1 VRASLS
7 VTPCQSSA
15 VRRLQAALGLHR
27 PTAEVLVR
35 RGFDDPA
42 DARAFLEQEGALHDP
57 LLLGA
62 MPRACELLEAAIAA
76 GQRIVVHGDYDVDGI
91 CATALAVETLR
102 ELGGDVGFHLPSRF
116 AEGYGL
122 AVETVDALADAGVGL
137 LLTVDCGITA
147 VDAVAR
153 ARERGLEV
161 IVSDHHRPG
170 EVLPDAPLVASRGPE
185 GERYPFAE
193 LCGTGVAF
201 KIAQAL
207 WARRHGIPSTE
218 IAPELSRQLDL
229 VALATVADVVELRD
243 ENRALVRAGMRR
255 LARGERPGLRAL
267 MLSASVDRAR
277 LRSSDLGFRLA
288 PRINA
293 AGRLGHP
300 GVALELLLTRD
311 GREADEH
318 AATLEE
324 LNRERQGIEDSI
336 LRAAVETIEEWPAD
350 RRAAR
355 AYVVWG
361 PDWHEGVIGIVASR
375 LVERYGRPTVVLAV
389 DGDTAK
395 GSGRSVS
402 AFDLHAGLHAC
413 QGHLQRWGGHRAA
426 AGLSLESARI
436 EAFARD
442 FRTHADECLTTADLR
457 RAHPVD
463 AVLGVGELSIELARE
478 LARLEPFGLG
488 NPALNLLLP
497 ASRLAAV
504 ETMGET
510 GKHLR
515 LQVVAGGARCG
526 AVAFGRGSE
535 AESLRAAGR
544 FDVLCRLELNEWNGT
559 VAPRLFL
566 RDALPAP
573 ATVEEACCAGCAGEL
588 EADGGELVA
597 LPAPATG
604 PGPRRHDARL
614 TGATATIARLAG
626 TGEATLVVAADV
638 GRRRSAFSGPLDPRR
653 FGAPAP
659 LVFSARCSPAALAER
674 LEALQPGAFA
684 LCDHWALA
692 RLEPLRTRFAHVVVL
707 DPPAHPDEQAVL
719 DRLPAEVELHVAW
732 GPRELDFARSIVEAG
747 ALRPL
752 LVALWRAATPGVP
765 VPLAGLVRTAGLEA
779 PLPPA
784 EVLRR
789 AAAVL
794 VEAGLAERAVDGLV
808 LGSPA
813 GKVDLSASPTYARAE
828 ARRAERMAFLDRL
841 AAEQRRPAPAAQAS
855 PARG

>member
-1 VRASLS
+1 
-7 VTPCQSSA
+7 
-15 VRRLQAALGLHR
+15 
-27 PTAEVLVR
+27 
-35 RGFDDPA
+35 
-42 DARAFLEQEGALHDP
+42 
-57 LLLGA
+57 
-62 MPRACELLEAAIAA
+62 M
-76 GQRIVVHGDYDVDGI
+76 HGDYDVDGI

-102 ELGGDVGFHLPSRF
+102 ELGGDVAFHLPSRF
-116 AEGYGL
+116 AEGYGV
-122 AVETVDALADAGVGL
+122 AVETVDALADAGTGL

-147 VDAVAR
+147 VEAVAR
-153 ARERGLEV
+153 ARERGLDV
-161 IVSDHHRPG
+161 VVSDHHRPG
-170 EVLPDAPLVASRGPE
+170 EVLPDAPLVASRGPD
-185 GERYPFAE
+185 GARYPFPE

-207 WARRHGIPSTE
+207 WARRHGTPSTE
-218 IAPELSRQLDL
+218 IAPELARQLDL

-267 MLSASVDRAR
+267 MHAASVDRAR

-300 GVALELLLTRD
+300 GIALDLLLTRD

-318 AATLEE
+318 AAALEE
-324 LNRERQGIEDSI
+324 LNRERRGIEDSI
-336 LRAAVETIEEWPAD
+336 LRAAVDTIEEWPD
-350 RRAAR
+350 ERRAGR

-361 PDWHEGVIGIVASR
+361 EGWHEGVIGIVASR

-389 DGDTAK
+389 DGDSAR

-426 AGLSLESARI
+426 AGLSLESARV

-442 FRTHADECLTTADLR
+442 FRAHADERLTPADLR
-457 RAHPVD
+457 RFHPVD

-535 AESLRAAGR
+535 AETLRAAGR
-544 FDVLCRLELNEWNGT
+544 YDVLCRLELNEWNGT

-573 ATVEEACCAGCAGEL
+573 AAAEQACCAGCAGEL
-588 EADGGELVA
+588 ETDGGELVA
-597 LPAPATG
+597 LPPAAAAG
-604 PGPRRHDARL
+604 PGPQRHDARL
-614 TGATATIARLAG
+614 MGATATIARLAG

-638 GRRRSAFSGPLDPRR
+638 GRRRAAFAGPLDPRR
-653 FGAPAP
+653 FGAPEP
-659 LVFSARCSPAALAER
+659 LVFSARCSPSALAER

-719 DRLPAEVELHVAW
+719 DRLPADVELHVAW
-732 GPRELDFARSIVEAG
+732 GPRELDFARSIVDAG

-752 LVALWRAATPGVP
+752 LIALWRAATPGVP
-765 VPLAGLVRTAGLEA
+765 LPLAELVASAALEA

-794 VEAGLAERAVDGLV
+794 LEAGLAERAGDRLV
-808 LGSPA
+808 LQPPA
-813 GKVDLSASPTYARAE
+813 GKVDLSLSPTYVRAE
-828 ARRAERMAFLDRL
+828 ARRAERLAFLDRL
-841 AAEQRRPAPAAQAS
+841 AAEQRRPAAAAQAS